1 VSFGALLRELRV
13 ERHLSQARLADM
25 SAVGREHL
33 SHLELG
39 RSTCGNGLRQP
50 GLPRRETVAGLAAG
64 LGLGGVDTARLLIA
78 AGYWPW
84 RMPDAAVVAFV
95 RAVEEASSMGED
107 AQTVDNRCTM
117 GASVQGQCEQ

>member
-1 VSFGALLRELRV
+1 VSFGALLRELRL

-50 GLPRRETVAGLAAG
+50 GVPRRETVAGLAVG

-95 RAVEEASSMGED
+95 RAVEEASSMGDE
-107 AQTVDNRCTM
+107 AQSVDKRCTI
-117 GASVQGQCEQ
+117 GAVGGS

>member
-1 VSFGALLRELRV
+1 VSVVAFGALLRHLRV
-13 ERHLSQARLADM
+13 DRRLSQARLAAM

-33 SHLELG
+33 SHLERG

-50 GLPRRETVAGLAAG
+50 GVPRRDTVASLAAG

-84 RMPDAAVVAFV
+84 RMPDAAVVAFA
-95 RAVEEASSMGED
+95 RAVEEASAMGDD
-107 AQTVDNRCTM
+107 AQSIDDGCTI
-117 GASVQGQCEQ
+117 GGGGS

>member
-1 VSFGALLRELRV
+1 MSVVAFGALLRQLRL

-50 GLPRRETVAGLAAG
+50 GVPRRETVAGLAVG

-95 RAVEEASSMGED
+95 RAVEEASAVTTPPPKGGGFCAD
-107 AQTVDNRCTM
+107 A
-117 GASVQGQCEQ
+117 